1 MTPTGLRR
9 RDVIEGAALT
19 GAAAPLAGLL
29 RAAAAE
35 AAAPA
40 PGTAGMIASLTD
52 AVYINAN
59 ENPLGP
65 CPDALAVLK
74 QVPALSGRYGM
85 ALSGQL
91 AALFAR
97 QNGLPADAVAV
108 YPGSFVPLRAAGLAF
123 SSAERPVAYH
133 EPTFD
138 NGFIGG
144 DGKPL
149 TGVVALPRDAA
160 GQGSLGALLAA
171 APQAGIYYLCN
182 PNNPTGTITPRAE
195 IEGLLAGKPAGS
207 ILLVDEAYIHYS
219 GAQTCL
225 DLVARGADVLV
236 LRTFS
241 KIYGLAGLRI
251 GLVAGRPDLLARLT
265 RYAEN
270 FPPMPAVLAATASLL
285 DPALVPARR
294 AENARVRAGVE
305 AWLAARGV
313 RYMPSEASFMMIHVG
328 RPGEQ
333 VQAALARE
341 GVVISGPRKHMPDW
355 VRISIGTAAEME
367 RFKVAFAKVM
377 TGG

>member
-9 RDVIEGAALT
+9 RDVIEGAALA
-19 GAAAPLAGLL
+19 GATAPLAGLFQ
-29 RAAAAE
+29 AAAAG
-35 AAAPA
+35 AAT
-40 PGTAGMIASLTD
+40 PGAGPAGMIASLTD

-97 QNGLPADAVAV
+97 QNGLSADCVAV

-138 NGFIGG
+138 NGFIGS

-160 GQGSLGALLAA
+160 GHGSLGALLAA

-182 PNNPTGTITPRAE
+182 PNNPTGTITPRTE
-195 IEGLLAGKPAGS
+195 IEALLANKPAGA

-219 GAQTCL
+219 EAQTCL

-305 AWLAARGV
+305 RWLAARGI
-313 RYMPSEASFMMIHVG
+313 RYMPSAASFMMVHVG

-341 GVVISGPRKHMPDW
+341 GVVISGPRKHMADW

-367 RFKVAFAKVM
+367 RFKAAFAKVM
-377 TGG
+377 GG